1 MCVVQYALER
11 NFAPNL
17 FSLYSAGPGAIFQI
31 DANFGFAAALLV
43 RAPCIFPGG
52 AYSSLA
58 NGFLLVLLLA
68 ERFDPSPRRR
78 VHD

>member
-1 MCVVQYALER
+1 MSQYALER

-43 RAPCIFPGG
+43 RAPCVLRGG
-52 AYSSLA
+52 PLEACVT
-58 NGFLLVLLLA
+58 NGLLLVLLLA

-78 VHD
+78 VDD

>member
-1 MCVVQYALER
+1 MSQYALER

-43 RAPCIFPGG
+43 RALYILPGKG
-52 AYSSLA
+52 AT
-58 NGFLLVLLLA
+58 
-68 ERFDPSPRRR
+68 
-78 VHD
+78 